1 MRICLVKQV
10 SCYDLYTTLSPDVGA
25 LARSSTCRSGPLAL
39 WEFPGATVDFRIV
52 SDSPEEE
59 CLVGPRLWAEYVE
72 GWDYKRWE
80 GHVDSPESVDW
91 DAYDIVISVDIAVP
105 ERVVRRHRHTL
116 WCYMFLEGVPEE
128 PFGKHA
134 DAPAYSYNAYLNHK
148 PPRRLLA
155 RASVQCVRMLATR
168 RAVLDFPYYLLS
180 DTTLSR
186 IYAPSSTT
194 PRGGLCLASTSKDH
208 LSPAT
213 AAKLRD
219 FGVLRQSYESLTEF
233 HTQMAASKYFVVL
246 AGSPPRTGG
255 ALVDA
260 VSAGCV
266 VLAPSLSV
274 RSFRSFL
281 LPELDFSNDDELVR
295 RVEALESDAAL
306 YEQARARQ
314 ADIVRRQF
322 CRTPLRNL
330 ATLHSAFR
338 MSKATF
344 GTQLIAENIDARIA
358 ALLGFARAILNHARL
373 SQ

>member
-1 MRICLVKQV
+1 M
-10 SCYDLYTTLSPDVGA
+10 
-25 LARSSTCRSGPLAL
+25 
-39 WEFPGATVDFRIV
+39 
-52 SDSPEEE
+52 
-59 CLVGPRLWAEYVE
+59 
-72 GWDYKRWE
+72 
-80 GHVDSPESVDW
+80 
-91 DAYDIVISVDIAVP
+91 
-105 ERVVRRHRHTL
+105 
-116 WCYMFLEGVPEE
+116 
-128 PFGKHA
+128 
-134 DAPAYSYNAYLNHK
+134 
-148 PPRRLLA
+148 
-155 RASVQCVRMLATR
+155 
-168 RAVLDFPYYLLS
+168 
-180 DTTLSR
+180 
-186 IYAPSSTT
+186 
-194 PRGGLCLASTSKDH
+194 
-208 LSPAT
+208 
-213 AAKLRD
+213 
-219 FGVLRQSYESLTEF
+219 LRQSYESLTEF